1 MSQQIADLVIN
12 LSADSTSFTE
22 QVGRVER
29 QLQQA
34 AQNTDAAAERMR
46 RYAESQAAAMK
57 RSADAQSD
65 AVKQSAKEQGDAV
78 TKSVEL
84 FRSAAEALSQSK
96 VFDPTK
102 FAYQWR
108 KTFQD
113 ATRIQSEIVRRIN
126 AADAAD
132 AAEKKIIEQQN
143 ALYRSFMKQS
153 DAVRETSAGYSKL
166 TQIKIKLDEAYKAG
180 NLTQKNH
187 SDILSE
193 LNNKYNNIKNA
204 EEQQYQQKARFIQR
218 LKEQVAT
225 QNLSRKEMLRYQ
237 AAQLGVSSSADIY
250 INKLRDSNKE
260 TEKFKDNNKILS
272 EGLRSLAGHMG
283 MSKFTYFG
291 GMGAAVGGIV
301 AVGKAAWNAEQEVTL
316 LNRQLIAT
324 GNYAGKTSAQL
335 RLMADQM
342 SGGWI
347 TRSDMTAAL
356 TSVVGSGYFFG
367 DQVSLVAKAAAQM
380 KQATGQSVDE
390 TVNQFKRLKDDPVN
404 GIMELDKSM
413 HLLTA
418 SEYEHIAALERSG
431 KTREASEYAITKLA
445 EVTNRRTIEMSED
458 VGILERAW
466 NNLTTSIK
474 EAGDELAKIWRAP
487 TEAEKLASVNEQI
500 ASLENGDGWMTD
512 SARKSSLET
521 LRKNKAELD
530 FAVKSQQGYLDN
542 KNKIIQANEREK
554 KSQQDLNK
562 YIEAS
567 LSQAEKRTREHEKL
581 NREIAANA
589 KAAKDTA
596 SASDSEKIRLWT
608 PDEIAKARAGIDKK
622 YADPKTPNKR
632 DYRVDEGTKAEET
645 ALKEQIALESK
656 LRVLREHKSVTDVI
670 SAERKKLWET
680 EAQIAI
686 TEESRGKRQLTKQEQ
701 ALLAN
706 KAAVLAQHEKLALL
720 GDEVVAQE
728 RLNKLQDQA
737 DKYVKQQTEKQN
749 AIRDSIGKSSREAQQ
764 ALERSQILSAHQDN
778 PRLNDMLAAQA
789 ATYAAEEEKRANW
802 IAGAQTAWGD
812 YRDAAL
818 DSNAQIQNATMAA
831 LNGFS
836 TELTSV
842 LTTGKANFREFTTS
856 ILKMLTEIFVKKSI
870 VMGLDA
876 MGFNFTPNAK
886 GGVYS
891 SPSLSAYSGQVVHT
905 PTMFAFAHGAG
916 VMGEAGPEGIFPLRR
931 GVDGK
936 LGVVA
941 KLTGGGGEPLIQ
953 NNYFTINNDGS
964 NGQMGP
970 QATQQILKLVEQ
982 KTKQVIASE
991 RRPGGAMG

>member
-113 ATRIQSEIVRRIN
+113 ATRIQSEVVRRIN

-283 MSKFTYFG
+283 MSRFTYFG
-291 GMGAAVGGIV
+291 GMGAVVGGIA

-356 TSVVGSGYFFG
+356 TSAVGSGYFFG

-380 KQATGQSVDE
+380 EQATGQSVDE

-404 GIMELDKSM
+404 AIMEMDKSM

-458 VGILERAW
+458 VGGLERAW
-466 NNLTTSIK
+466 NDLTKGIK
-474 EAGDELAKIWRAP
+474 KAGDELSKIWRVP
-487 TEAEKLASVNEQI
+487 TEAERLVNVRKDIED
-500 ASLENGDGWMTD
+500 LEGAWKTE
-512 SARKSSLET
+512 SARQSGLKT
-521 LRKNKAELD
+521 LRENEANLE
-530 FAVKSQQGYLDN
+530 FAIKSQQGYLDN
-542 KNKIIQANEREK
+542 KNKIIQANDREK

-562 YIEAS
+562 YIEAG

-622 YADPKTPNKR
+622 YADPKTPIKR

-686 TEESRGKRQLTKQEQ
+686 TEEARGKRQLTKQEQ

-778 PRLNDMLAAQA
+778 PRLNDMLEAQA

-802 IAGAQTAWGD
+802 LAGAQTAWGD

-941 KLTGGGGEPLIQ
+941 KLAGGGGEPLIQ

-982 KTKQVIASE
+982 KTKQVLASE

>member
-12 LSADSTSFTE
+12 LSADSTTFTE

-29 QLQQA
+29 QLLQA
-34 AQNTDAAAERMR
+34 AASADASAERMR
-46 RYAESQAAAMK
+46 KFAEGQSAAVNQAANSTQATLKTLDESQIFSADKFVQKWKAAAREIDSMHRRMNEQLNNSRQK
-57 RSADAQSD
+57 DSAGRDLARQQDAMTESFFRQID
-65 AVKQSAKEQGDAV
+65 AVKKTGSGLEQLAV
-78 TKSVEL
+78 I
-84 FRSAAEALSQSK
+84 QSK
-96 VFDPTK
+96 LNQAQRAGTIS
-102 FAYQWR
+102 Q
-108 KTFQD
+108 QD
-113 ATRIQSEIVRRIN
+113 YLTLISSVTQRTTELRR
-126 AADAAD
+126 AD
-132 AAEKKIIEQQN
+132 E
-143 ALYRSFMKQS
+143 
-153 DAVRETSAGYSKL
+153 
-166 TQIKIKLDEAYKAG
+166 
-180 NLTQKNH
+180 NLTQ
-187 SDILSE
+187 
-193 LNNKYNNIKNA
+193 
-204 EEQQYQQKARFIQR
+204 QKTRFIQR

-225 QNLSRKEMLRYQ
+225 RNLSRKEMLRYQ

-260 TEKFKDNNKILS
+260 TEKFKGNNKILS

-291 GMGAAVGGIV
+291 GMGAVVGGIA

-356 TSVVGSGYFFG
+356 TSAVGSGYFFG

-404 GIMELDKSM
+404 AIMEMDKSM

-458 VGILERAW
+458 VGILERSW
-466 NNLTTSIK
+466 NNLTKGIK
-474 EAGDELAKIWRAP
+474 EAGDELSKIWRP
-487 TEAEKLASVNEQI
+487 QTEAEKLVNVRENI
-500 ASLENGDGWMTD
+500 VSLENEWKTE
-512 SARKSSLET
+512 SARQSGLKT
-521 LRKNKAELD
+521 LRANESELE
-530 FAVKSQQGYLDN
+530 FIVKSQQGYLDN
-542 KNKIIQANEREK
+542 KNKIIQANEWEK
-554 KSQQDLNK
+554 KTQQDLNK
-562 YIEAS
+562 YIEAG

-608 PDEIAKARAGIDKK
+608 QDEIAKARAGIDKK
-622 YADPKTPNKR
+622 YADPKAPNKR
-632 DYRVDEGTKAEET
+632 DYRIDEGTKAEET

-656 LRVLREHKSVTDVI
+656 LRVLKEHKSVTDVI

-686 TEESRGKRQLTKQEQ
+686 TEEARGKRQLTKQEQ

-737 DKYVKQQTEKQN
+737 DKYIKQQIEKRN
-749 AIRDSIGKSSREAQQ
+749 AIRDSIGKSSREVQKSLEIAQLNS
-764 ALERSQILSAHQDN
+764 AYEGTLDHGRVLADLEKN
-778 PRLNDMLAAQA
+778 
-789 ATYAAEEEKRANW
+789 YAAEEEKRADW
-802 IAGAQTAWGD
+802 LGGAQTAWGD

-818 DSNAQIQNATMAA
+818 DSNAQIQNATMVA

-870 VMGLDA
+870 VMGMDA

-905 PTMFAFAHGAG
+905 PTMFAFAKGAG

-931 GVDGK
+931 GLDGK

-941 KLTGGGGEPLIQ
+941 KMAGGGGEPLIQ

-970 QATQQILKLVEQ
+970 QATQTILKLVEQ
-982 KTKQVIASE
+982 KTKQVLASE

>member
-1 MSQQIADLVIN
+1 FFRQI
-12 LSADSTSFTE
+12 
-22 QVGRVER
+22 
-29 QLQQA
+29 
-34 AQNTDAAAERMR
+34 
-46 RYAESQAAAMK
+46 
-57 RSADAQSD
+57 D
-65 AVKQSAKEQGDAV
+65 AVKKTGSGLEQLAV
-78 TKSVEL
+78 I
-84 FRSAAEALSQSK
+84 QSK
-96 VFDPTK
+96 LNQAQRAGTIS
-102 FAYQWR
+102 Q
-108 KTFQD
+108 QD
-113 ATRIQSEIVRRIN
+113 YLTLISSVTLRTAELRR
-126 AADAAD
+126 AD
-132 AAEKKIIEQQN
+132 E
-143 ALYRSFMKQS
+143 
-153 DAVRETSAGYSKL
+153 
-166 TQIKIKLDEAYKAG
+166 
-180 NLTQKNH
+180 NLTQ
-187 SDILSE
+187 
-193 LNNKYNNIKNA
+193 
-204 EEQQYQQKARFIQR
+204 QKTRFIQR

-291 GMGAAVGGIV
+291 GMGAVVGGIA

-356 TSVVGSGYFFG
+356 TSAVGSGYFFG

-458 VGILERAW
+458 VGILERSW
-466 NNLTTSIK
+466 NNLTKGIK
-474 EAGDELAKIWRAP
+474 EAGDELSKIWRP
-487 TEAEKLASVNEQI
+487 QTEAEKLVNVRENI
-500 ASLENGDGWMTD
+500 VSLENEWKTE
-512 SARKSSLET
+512 SARQSGLKT
-521 LRKNKAELD
+521 LRANESELE
-530 FAVKSQQGYLDN
+530 FIVKSQQGYLDN
-542 KNKIIQANEREK
+542 KNKIIQANEWEK
-554 KSQQDLNK
+554 KTQQDLNK
-562 YIEAS
+562 YIEAG

-608 PDEIAKARAGIDKK
+608 QDEIAKARAGIDKK
-622 YADPKTPNKR
+622 YADPKAPNKR
-632 DYRVDEGTKAEET
+632 DYRIDEGTKAEET

-656 LRVLREHKSVTDVI
+656 LRVLKEHKSVTDVI

-686 TEESRGKRQLTKQEQ
+686 TEEARGKRQLTKQEQ

-737 DKYVKQQTEKQN
+737 DKYIKQQTEKRN
-749 AIRDSIGKSSREAQQ
+749 AIRDSIGKSSREVQKSLEIAQLNS
-764 ALERSQILSAHQDN
+764 AYEGTLDHGRVLADLEKN
-778 PRLNDMLAAQA
+778 
-789 ATYAAEEEKRANW
+789 YAAEEEKRADW
-802 IAGAQTAWGD
+802 LGGAQTAWGD

-870 VMGLDA
+870 VMGMDA

-905 PTMFAFAHGAG
+905 PTMFAFAKGAG

-931 GVDGK
+931 GLDGK

-941 KLTGGGGEPLIQ
+941 KMAGGGGEPLIQ

-970 QATQQILKLVEQ
+970 QATQTILKLVEQ
-982 KTKQVIASE
+982 KTKQVLASE

>member
-1 MSQQIADLVIN
+1 
-12 LSADSTSFTE
+12 
-22 QVGRVER
+22 
-29 QLQQA
+29 
-34 AQNTDAAAERMR
+34 
-46 RYAESQAAAMK
+46 
-57 RSADAQSD
+57 
-65 AVKQSAKEQGDAV
+65 
-78 TKSVEL
+78 
-84 FRSAAEALSQSK
+84 
-96 VFDPTK
+96 
-102 FAYQWR
+102 
-108 KTFQD
+108 
-113 ATRIQSEIVRRIN
+113 
-126 AADAAD
+126 
-132 AAEKKIIEQQN
+132 
-143 ALYRSFMKQS
+143 
-153 DAVRETSAGYSKL
+153 
-166 TQIKIKLDEAYKAG
+166 
-180 NLTQKNH
+180 
-187 SDILSE
+187 
-193 LNNKYNNIKNA
+193 
-204 EEQQYQQKARFIQR
+204 
-218 LKEQVAT
+218 
-225 QNLSRKEMLRYQ
+225 
-237 AAQLGVSSSADIY
+237 
-250 INKLRDSNKE
+250 
-260 TEKFKDNNKILS
+260 
-272 EGLRSLAGHMG
+272 
-283 MSKFTYFG
+283 
-291 GMGAAVGGIV
+291 
-301 AVGKAAWNAEQEVTL
+301 
-316 LNRQLIAT
+316 
-324 GNYAGKTSAQL
+324 
-335 RLMADQM
+335 
-342 SGGWI
+342 
-347 TRSDMTAAL
+347 MTAAL
-356 TSVVGSGYFFG
+356 TSAVGSGYFFG

-404 GIMELDKSM
+404 AIMEMDKSM

-458 VGILERAW
+458 VGILERSW
-466 NNLTTSIK
+466 NNLTKGIK
-474 EAGDELAKIWRAP
+474 EAGDELSKIWRP
-487 TEAEKLASVNEQI
+487 QTEAEKLVNVRENI
-500 ASLENGDGWMTD
+500 VSLENEWKTE
-512 SARKSSLET
+512 SARQSGLKT
-521 LRKNKAELD
+521 LRANESELE
-530 FAVKSQQGYLDN
+530 FIVKSQQGYLDN
-542 KNKIIQANEREK
+542 KNKIIQANEWEK
-554 KSQQDLNK
+554 KTQQDLNK
-562 YIEAS
+562 YIEAG

-608 PDEIAKARAGIDKK
+608 QDEIAKARAGIDKK
-622 YADPKTPNKR
+622 YADPKAPNKR
-632 DYRVDEGTKAEET
+632 DYRIDEGTKAEET

-656 LRVLREHKSVTDVI
+656 LRVLKEHKSVTDVI

-686 TEESRGKRQLTKQEQ
+686 TEEARGKRQLTKQEQ

-737 DKYVKQQTEKQN
+737 DKYIKQQIEKRN
-749 AIRDSIGKSSREAQQ
+749 AIRDSIGKSSREVQKSLEIAQLNS
-764 ALERSQILSAHQDN
+764 AYEGTLDHGRVLADLEKN
-778 PRLNDMLAAQA
+778 
-789 ATYAAEEEKRANW
+789 YAAEEEKRADW
-802 IAGAQTAWGD
+802 LGGAQTAWGD

-870 VMGLDA
+870 VMGMDA

-905 PTMFAFAHGAG
+905 PTMFAFAKGAG

-931 GVDGK
+931 GLDGK

-941 KLTGGGGEPLIQ
+941 KMAGGGGEPLIQ

-970 QATQQILKLVEQ
+970 QATQTILKLVEQ
-982 KTKQVIASE
+982 KTKQVLASE

>member
-12 LSADSTSFTE
+12 LSADSTTFTE

-29 QLQQA
+29 QLLQA
-34 AQNTDAAAERMR
+34 AASADASAERMR
-46 RYAESQAAAMK
+46 KFAEGQSAAVNQAANSTQATLKTLDESQIFSADKFVQKWKAAAREIDSMHRRMNEQINNGRQK
-57 RSADAQSD
+57 DSVGRDLARQQDAMTESFFRQID
-65 AVKQSAKEQGDAV
+65 AVKKTGSGLEQLAV
-78 TKSVEL
+78 I
-84 FRSAAEALSQSK
+84 QSK
-96 VFDPTK
+96 LNQAQRAGTIS
-102 FAYQWR
+102 Q
-108 KTFQD
+108 QD
-113 ATRIQSEIVRRIN
+113 YLTLISSVTQRTAELRR
-126 AADAAD
+126 AD
-132 AAEKKIIEQQN
+132 E
-143 ALYRSFMKQS
+143 
-153 DAVRETSAGYSKL
+153 
-166 TQIKIKLDEAYKAG
+166 
-180 NLTQKNH
+180 NLTQ
-187 SDILSE
+187 
-193 LNNKYNNIKNA
+193 
-204 EEQQYQQKARFIQR
+204 QKTRFIQR

-291 GMGAAVGGIV
+291 GMGAVVGGIA

-356 TSVVGSGYFFG
+356 TSAVGSGYFFG

-458 VGILERAW
+458 VGILERSW
-466 NNLTTSIK
+466 NNLTKGIK
-474 EAGDELAKIWRAP
+474 EAGDELSKIWRP
-487 TEAEKLASVNEQI
+487 QTEAEKLVNVRENI
-500 ASLENGDGWMTD
+500 VSLENEWKTE
-512 SARKSSLET
+512 SARQSGLKT
-521 LRKNKAELD
+521 LRANESELE
-530 FAVKSQQGYLDN
+530 FIVKSQQGYLDN
-542 KNKIIQANEREK
+542 KNKIIQANEWEK
-554 KSQQDLNK
+554 KTQQDLNK
-562 YIEAS
+562 YIEAG

-608 PDEIAKARAGIDKK
+608 QDEIAKARAGIDKK
-622 YADPKTPNKR
+622 YADPKAPNKR
-632 DYRVDEGTKAEET
+632 DYRIDEGTKAEET

-656 LRVLREHKSVTDVI
+656 LRVLKEHKSVTDVI

-686 TEESRGKRQLTKQEQ
+686 TEEARGKRQLTKQEQ

-737 DKYVKQQTEKQN
+737 DKYIKQQIEKRN
-749 AIRDSIGKSSREAQQ
+749 AIRDSIGKSSREVQKSLEIAQLNS
-764 ALERSQILSAHQDN
+764 AYEGTLDHGRVLADLEKN
-778 PRLNDMLAAQA
+778 
-789 ATYAAEEEKRANW
+789 YAAEEEKRADW
-802 IAGAQTAWGD
+802 LGGAQTAWGD

-870 VMGLDA
+870 VMGMDA

-905 PTMFAFAHGAG
+905 PTMFAFAKGAG

-931 GVDGK
+931 GLDGK

-941 KLTGGGGEPLIQ
+941 KMAGGGGEPLIQ

-970 QATQQILKLVEQ
+970 QATQTILKLVEQ
-982 KTKQVIASE
+982 KTKQVLASE

>member
-12 LSADSTSFTE
+12 LRADSTTFTE

-29 QLQQA
+29 QLLQA
-34 AQNTDAAAERMR
+34 AASADASAERMR
-46 RYAESQAAAMK
+46 KFAEGQSAAVNQAANSTQATLKTLDESQIFSADKFVQKWKAAAREIDSMHRRMNEQINNSRQK
-57 RSADAQSD
+57 DSAGRDLARQQDAMTESFFRQID
-65 AVKQSAKEQGDAV
+65 AVKKTGSGLEQLAV
-78 TKSVEL
+78 I
-84 FRSAAEALSQSK
+84 QSK
-96 VFDPTK
+96 LNQAQRAGTIS
-102 FAYQWR
+102 Q
-108 KTFQD
+108 QD
-113 ATRIQSEIVRRIN
+113 YLTLISSVTQRTTELRR
-126 AADAAD
+126 AD
-132 AAEKKIIEQQN
+132 E
-143 ALYRSFMKQS
+143 
-153 DAVRETSAGYSKL
+153 
-166 TQIKIKLDEAYKAG
+166 
-180 NLTQKNH
+180 NLTQ
-187 SDILSE
+187 
-193 LNNKYNNIKNA
+193 
-204 EEQQYQQKARFIQR
+204 QKTRFIQR

-260 TEKFKDNNKILS
+260 TEKFKGNNKILS

-291 GMGAAVGGIV
+291 GMGAVVGGIA

-356 TSVVGSGYFFG
+356 TSAVGSGYFFG

-404 GIMELDKSM
+404 AIMELDKSM

-418 SEYEHIAALERSG
+418 SEYEHITALERSG

-458 VGILERAW
+458 VGILERSW
-466 NNLTTSIK
+466 NNLTKGIK
-474 EAGDELAKIWRAP
+474 EAGDELSKIWRP
-487 TEAEKLASVNEQI
+487 QTEAEKLVNVRENI
-500 ASLENGDGWMTD
+500 VSLENEWKTE
-512 SARKSSLET
+512 SARQSGLKT
-521 LRKNKAELD
+521 LRANESELE
-530 FAVKSQQGYLDN
+530 FIVKSQQGYLDN
-542 KNKIIQANEREK
+542 KNKIIQANEWEK
-554 KSQQDLNK
+554 KTQQDLNK
-562 YIEAS
+562 YIEAG

-608 PDEIAKARAGIDKK
+608 QDEIAKARAGIDKK
-622 YADPKTPNKR
+622 YADPKAPNKR
-632 DYRVDEGTKAEET
+632 DYRIDEGTKAEET

-656 LRVLREHKSVTDVI
+656 LRVLKEHKSVTDVI

-686 TEESRGKRQLTKQEQ
+686 TEEARGKRQLTKQEQ

-737 DKYVKQQTEKQN
+737 DKYIKQQTEKRN
-749 AIRDSIGKSSREAQQ
+749 AIRDSIGKSSREVQKSLEIAQLNS
-764 ALERSQILSAHQDN
+764 AYEGTLDHGRVLADLEKN
-778 PRLNDMLAAQA
+778 
-789 ATYAAEEEKRANW
+789 YAAEEEKRADW
-802 IAGAQTAWGD
+802 LGGAQTAWGD

-870 VMGLDA
+870 VMGMDA

-905 PTMFAFAHGAG
+905 PTMFAFAKGAG

-931 GVDGK
+931 GLDGK

-941 KLTGGGGEPLIQ
+941 KMAGGGGEPLIQ

-970 QATQQILKLVEQ
+970 QATQTILKLVEQ
-982 KTKQVIASE
+982 KTKQVLASE

>member
-12 LSADSTSFTE
+12 LSADSTTFTE

-29 QLQQA
+29 QLLQA
-34 AQNTDAAAERMR
+34 AASADASAERMR
-46 RYAESQAAAMK
+46 KFAEGQSAAVNQAANSTQATLKTLDESQIFSADKFVQKWKAAAREIDSMHRRMNEQINNGRQK
-57 RSADAQSD
+57 DSAGRDLARQQDAMTESFFRQID
-65 AVKQSAKEQGDAV
+65 AVKKTGSGLEQLAV
-78 TKSVEL
+78 I
-84 FRSAAEALSQSK
+84 QSK
-96 VFDPTK
+96 LNQAQRAGTIS
-102 FAYQWR
+102 Q
-108 KTFQD
+108 QD
-113 ATRIQSEIVRRIN
+113 YLTLISSVTQRTTELRR
-126 AADAAD
+126 AD
-132 AAEKKIIEQQN
+132 E
-143 ALYRSFMKQS
+143 
-153 DAVRETSAGYSKL
+153 
-166 TQIKIKLDEAYKAG
+166 
-180 NLTQKNH
+180 NLTQ
-187 SDILSE
+187 
-193 LNNKYNNIKNA
+193 
-204 EEQQYQQKARFIQR
+204 QKTRFIQR

-291 GMGAAVGGIV
+291 GMGAVVGGIA

-347 TRSDMTAAL
+347 TRSDMTAAF
-356 TSVVGSGYFFG
+356 TSAVGSGYFFG

-458 VGILERAW
+458 VGILERSW
-466 NNLTTSIK
+466 NNLTKGIK
-474 EAGDELAKIWRAP
+474 EAGDELSKIWRP
-487 TEAEKLASVNEQI
+487 QTEAEKLVNVRENI
-500 ASLENGDGWMTD
+500 VSLENEWKTE
-512 SARKSSLET
+512 SARQSGLKT
-521 LRKNKAELD
+521 LRANESELE
-530 FAVKSQQGYLDN
+530 FIVKSQQGYLDN
-542 KNKIIQANEREK
+542 KNKIIQANEWEK
-554 KSQQDLNK
+554 KTQQDLNK
-562 YIEAS
+562 YIEAG

-608 PDEIAKARAGIDKK
+608 QDEIAKARAGIDKK
-622 YADPKTPNKR
+622 YADPKAPNKR
-632 DYRVDEGTKAEET
+632 DYRIDEGIKAEET

-656 LRVLREHKSVTDVI
+656 LRVLKEHKSVTDVI

-686 TEESRGKRQLTKQEQ
+686 TEEARGKRQLTKQEQ

-737 DKYVKQQTEKQN
+737 DKYIKQQIEKRN
-749 AIRDSIGKSSREAQQ
+749 AIRDSIGKSSREVQKSLEIAQLNS
-764 ALERSQILSAHQDN
+764 AYEGTLDHGRVLADLEKN
-778 PRLNDMLAAQA
+778 
-789 ATYAAEEEKRANW
+789 YAAEEEKRADW
-802 IAGAQTAWGD
+802 LGGAQTAWGD

-870 VMGLDA
+870 VMGMDA

-905 PTMFAFAHGAG
+905 PTMFAFAKGAG

-931 GVDGK
+931 GLDGK

-941 KLTGGGGEPLIQ
+941 KMAGGGGEPLIQ

-970 QATQQILKLVEQ
+970 QATQTILKLVEQ
-982 KTKQVIASE
+982 KTKQVLASE

>member
-113 ATRIQSEIVRRIN
+113 ATRIQSEMVRRIN

-260 TEKFKDNNKILS
+260 TEKFKNNSKLLS
-272 EGLRSLAGHMG
+272 NGLNSLASQFG
-283 MSKFTYFG
+283 MSGLLRG
-291 GMGAAVGGIV
+291 GMWGGIISGIV
-301 AVGKAAWNAEQEVTL
+301 GAGKAAYDAESEFT
-316 LNRQLIAT
+316 NFNKQLILT
-324 GNYAGKTSAQL
+324 GNYANKTASQFNE
-335 RLMADQM
+335 MARTL
-342 SGGWI
+342 SGGGI
-347 TRSDMTAAL
+347 TRHKMAETLSE
-356 TSVVGSGYFFG
+356 VVGTGLFR
-367 DQVSLVAKAAAQM
+367 DNELTRVSKAAAQM
-380 KQATGQSVDE
+380 NYITGQSVE
-390 TVNQFKRLKDDPVN
+390 TTISQFKRLQDEPLQASL
-404 GIMELDKSM
+404 ELEKAN
-413 HLLTA
+413 HHLTA
-418 SEYEHIAALERSG
+418 AQLEQIRTLELQGDKTAAARLAVDAYSQAINDGATDISNNLGYLESAWVTLKKEAAEAWDAMLGVGRKQTLEDQIREVEGKIRVLGNVAPEYRMKQLNEDLDALKEQKYQEDVKNATVTAIKNNEQIEVNKLRI
-431 KTREASEYAITKLA
+431 KQEYYTKYATWETKREA
-445 EVTNRRTIEMSED
+445 
-458 VGILERAW
+458 
-466 NNLTTSIK
+466 
-474 EAGDELAKIWRAP
+474 ELAKL
-487 TEAEKLASVNEQI
+487 EKDKHA
-500 ASLENGDGWMTD
+500 
-512 SARKSSLET
+512 
-521 LRKNKAELD
+521 
-530 FAVKSQQGYLDN
+530 
-542 KNKIIQANEREK
+542 
-554 KSQQDLNK
+554 
-562 YIEAS
+562 
-567 LSQAEKRTREHEKL
+567 LSPKEYED
-581 NREIAANA
+581 A
-589 KAAKDTA
+589 KAMINYKHRDRKMPGSGRT
-596 SASDSEKIRLWT
+596 
-608 PDEIAKARAGIDKK
+608 KA
-622 YADPKTPNKR
+622 YQ
-632 DYRVDEGTKAEET
+632 VDDGTKAEEQ
-645 ALKEQIALESK
+645 AIKEQVALESK
-656 LRVLREHKSVTDVI
+656 LRVLKEHKSVTDVI
-670 SAERKKLWET
+670 SAERKKLWEM
-680 EAQIAI
+680 EAQIGI
-686 TEESRGKRQLTKQEQ
+686 TEEARGKRQLTKQEQ

-737 DKYVKQQTEKQN
+737 DKYVKQQSEKQN

-789 ATYAAEEEKRANW
+789 ETYAAEEEKRANW
-802 IAGAQTAWGD
+802 LAGAQTAWGD

-870 VMGLDA
+870 VMGMDA

-905 PTMFAFAHGAG
+905 PTMFAFAKGAG

-931 GVDGK
+931 GLDGK

-941 KLTGGGGEPLIQ
+941 KMAGGGEGVVQHFNITIQ
-953 NNYFTINNDGS
+953 NDGS

-970 QATQQILKLVEQ
+970 QATQTILKLVEQ
-982 KTKQVIASE
+982 KTKQVLASE
-991 RRPGGAMG
+991 RRPGGTMG

>member
-12 LSADSTSFTE
+12 LSADSTTFTE

-29 QLQQA
+29 QLLQA
-34 AQNTDAAAERMR
+34 AASADASAERMR
-46 RYAESQAAAMK
+46 KFAEGQSAAVNQAANSTQATLKTLDESQIFSADKFVQKWKAAAREIDSMHRRMNEQINNSRQK
-57 RSADAQSD
+57 DSAGRDLARQQDAMTESFFRQID
-65 AVKQSAKEQGDAV
+65 AVKKTGSGLEQLAV
-78 TKSVEL
+78 I
-84 FRSAAEALSQSK
+84 QSK
-96 VFDPTK
+96 LNQAQRAGTIS
-102 FAYQWR
+102 Q
-108 KTFQD
+108 QD
-113 ATRIQSEIVRRIN
+113 YLTLISSVTQRTTELRR
-126 AADAAD
+126 AD
-132 AAEKKIIEQQN
+132 E
-143 ALYRSFMKQS
+143 
-153 DAVRETSAGYSKL
+153 
-166 TQIKIKLDEAYKAG
+166 
-180 NLTQKNH
+180 NLTQ
-187 SDILSE
+187 
-193 LNNKYNNIKNA
+193 
-204 EEQQYQQKARFIQR
+204 QKTRFIQR

-225 QNLSRKEMLRYQ
+225 QNLSQKEMLRYQ

-356 TSVVGSGYFFG
+356 TGAVGSGYFFG

-404 GIMELDKSM
+404 AIMEMDKSM

-474 EAGDELAKIWRAP
+474 EAGDEMSKIWRP
-487 TEAEKLASVNEQI
+487 QTEAEKLVNVRENI
-500 ASLENGDGWMTD
+500 VSLENEWKTE
-512 SARKSSLET
+512 SARQSGLKT
-521 LRKNKAELD
+521 LRENESELE
-530 FAVKSQQGYLDN
+530 FIVKSQQGYLDN
-542 KNKIIQANEREK
+542 KNKIIQANDREK

-622 YADPKTPNKR
+622 YADPKTPIKR

-686 TEESRGKRQLTKQEQ
+686 TEEARGKRQLTKQEQ

-749 AIRDSIGKSSREAQQ
+749 AIRDTIGKSSREAQQ
-764 ALERSQILSAHQDN
+764 ALEMSQILSAHQDN
-778 PRLNDMLAAQA
+778 PRLNEMLAAQA

-802 IAGAQTAWGD
+802 LAGAQTAWGD

-905 PTMFAFAHGAG
+905 PTMFAFAKGAG

-931 GVDGK
+931 GLDGK

-941 KLTGGGGEPLIQ
+941 KLAGGGGEPLIQ

-982 KTKQVIASE
+982 KTKQVLASE

>member
-12 LSADSTSFTE
+12 LSADSTTFTE

-29 QLQQA
+29 QLLQA
-34 AQNTDAAAERMR
+34 AASADASAERMR
-46 RYAESQAAAMK
+46 KFAEGQSAAVNQAANSTQATLK
-57 RSADAQSD
+57 TLDQSQIFSADKFVQKWKAAAQEIDNMHRRMNEQINTGRRKDAAGQDLARQQDAMTESFFRQID
-65 AVKQSAKEQGDAV
+65 AVKKVSGGLEQLAV
-78 TKSVEL
+78 IQTKLNQAQRAGTISQQDYLTLISSVTQRTTEL
-84 FRSAAEALSQSK
+84 
-96 VFDPTK
+96 
-102 FAYQWR
+102 
-108 KTFQD
+108 
-113 ATRIQSEIVRRIN
+113 RR
-126 AADAAD
+126 AD
-132 AAEKKIIEQQN
+132 E
-143 ALYRSFMKQS
+143 S
-153 DAVRETSAGYSKL
+153 L
-166 TQIKIKLDEAYKAG
+166 TQ
-180 NLTQKNH
+180 QKT
-187 SDILSE
+187 
-193 LNNKYNNIKNA
+193 
-204 EEQQYQQKARFIQR
+204 RFIQR

-260 TEKFKDNNKILS
+260 TEKFKNNSKLLS
-272 EGLRSLAGHMG
+272 NGLNGLASQFG
-283 MSKFTYFG
+283 MSGLLRG
-291 GMGAAVGGIV
+291 GLWGGIISGIV
-301 AVGKAAWNAEQEVTL
+301 GAGKAAYDAELEFT
-316 LNRQLIAT
+316 NFNKQLILT
-324 GNYAGKTSAQL
+324 GNYANKTASQL
-335 RLMADQM
+335 NEMARTL
-342 SGGWI
+342 SGDGI
-347 TRSDMTAAL
+347 TRHKMAETLSE
-356 TSVVGSGYFFG
+356 VVGTGLFR
-367 DQVSLVAKAAAQM
+367 DNELTRVSKAAAQM
-380 KQATGQSVDE
+380 NYITGQSVE
-390 TVNQFKRLKDDPVN
+390 TTINQFKRLQDEPLQ
-404 GIMELDKSM
+404 MS
-413 HLLTA
+413 
-418 SEYEHIAALERSG
+418 LE
-431 KTREASEYAITKLA
+431 
-445 EVTNRRTIEMSED
+445 
-458 VGILERAW
+458 LERA
-466 NNLTTSIK
+466 NHHLTAAQLEQIRTLEMQGDKTAAARLAVDAYAQAINDGAADISENLGYLESAWVTLRNEAASAWDAMLGEGRTKSLDEQIRETENRIK
-474 EAGDELAKIWRAP
+474 LIGNVAP
-487 TEAEKLASVNEQI
+487 EYRMKQLNEDLKLLKEQKFSEDLEKARIQADKNNEQI
-500 ASLENGDGWMTD
+500 E
-512 SARKSSLET
+512 
-521 LRKNKAELD
+521 
-530 FAVKSQQGYLDN
+530 V
-542 KNKIIQANEREK
+542 
-554 KSQQDLNK
+554 
-562 YIEAS
+562 
-567 LSQAEKRTREHEKL
+567 
-581 NREIAANA
+581 NRL
-589 KAAKDTA
+589 
-596 SASDSEKIRLWT
+596 KIRQEYFLKNASWEEKQKVELAQLEKNRWALT
-608 PDEIAKARAGIDKK
+608 DEEYEGAKRRIIHRNR
-622 YADPKTPNKR
+622 PR
-632 DYRVDEGTKAEET
+632 DQPRTGKGKEFQVDEGTKAEER
-645 ALKEQIALESK
+645 AIKERVALESK
-656 LRVLREHKSVTDVI
+656 LRVLKEHKSVTDVI

-686 TEESRGKRQLTKQEQ
+686 TEEARGKRQLTKQEQ

-706 KAAVLAQHEKLALL
+706 KSAVLAQHEKLALL

-789 ATYAAEEEKRANW
+789 ATYAVEEEKRANW

-818 DSNAQIQNATMAA
+818 DSNTQIQNATMAA

-870 VMGLDA
+870 VMGMDA

-905 PTMFAFAHGAG
+905 PTMFAFAKGAG

-931 GVDGK
+931 GLDGK

-941 KLTGGGGEPLIQ
+941 KMAGGGGEPLIQ

-982 KTKQVIASE
+982 KTKQVLASE

>member
-12 LSADSTSFTE
+12 LSADSTTFTE

-29 QLQQA
+29 QLLQA
-34 AQNTDAAAERMR
+34 AASADASAERMR
-46 RYAESQAAAMK
+46 KFAEGQSAAVNQAANSTQATLKTLDESQIFSADKFVQKWKAAAREIDSMHRRMNEQLNNSRQK
-57 RSADAQSD
+57 DSAGRDLARQQDAMTESFFRQID
-65 AVKQSAKEQGDAV
+65 AVKKTGSGLEQLAV
-78 TKSVEL
+78 I
-84 FRSAAEALSQSK
+84 QSK
-96 VFDPTK
+96 LNQAQRAGTIS
-102 FAYQWR
+102 Q
-108 KTFQD
+108 QD
-113 ATRIQSEIVRRIN
+113 YLTLISSVTQRTTELRR
-126 AADAAD
+126 AD
-132 AAEKKIIEQQN
+132 E
-143 ALYRSFMKQS
+143 
-153 DAVRETSAGYSKL
+153 
-166 TQIKIKLDEAYKAG
+166 
-180 NLTQKNH
+180 NLTQ
-187 SDILSE
+187 
-193 LNNKYNNIKNA
+193 
-204 EEQQYQQKARFIQR
+204 QKTRFIQR

-225 QNLSRKEMLRYQ
+225 RNLSRKEMLRYQ

-260 TEKFKDNNKILS
+260 TEKFKGNNKIMS

-291 GMGAAVGGIV
+291 GMGAVVGGIA

-356 TSVVGSGYFFG
+356 TSAVGSGYFFG

-404 GIMELDKSM
+404 AIMEMDKSM

-458 VGILERAW
+458 VGILERSW
-466 NNLTTSIK
+466 NNLTKGIK
-474 EAGDELAKIWRAP
+474 EAGDELSKIWRP
-487 TEAEKLASVNEQI
+487 QTEAEKLVNVRENI
-500 ASLENGDGWMTD
+500 VSLENEWKTE
-512 SARKSSLET
+512 SARQSGLKT
-521 LRKNKAELD
+521 LRANESELE
-530 FAVKSQQGYLDN
+530 FIVKSQQGYLDN
-542 KNKIIQANEREK
+542 KNKIIQANEWEK
-554 KSQQDLNK
+554 KTQQDLNK
-562 YIEAS
+562 YIEAG

-608 PDEIAKARAGIDKK
+608 QDEIAKARAGIDKK
-622 YADPKTPNKR
+622 YADPKAPNKR
-632 DYRVDEGTKAEET
+632 DYRIDEGTKAEET

-656 LRVLREHKSVTDVI
+656 LRVLKEHKSVTDVI

-686 TEESRGKRQLTKQEQ
+686 TEEARGKRQLTKQEQ

-737 DKYVKQQTEKQN
+737 DKYIKQQIEKRN
-749 AIRDSIGKSSREAQQ
+749 AIRDSIGKSSREVQKSLEIAQLNS
-764 ALERSQILSAHQDN
+764 AYEGTLDHGRVLADLEKN
-778 PRLNDMLAAQA
+778 
-789 ATYAAEEEKRANW
+789 YAAEEEKRADW
-802 IAGAQTAWGD
+802 LGGAQTAWGD

-870 VMGLDA
+870 VMGMDA

-905 PTMFAFAHGAG
+905 PTMFAFAKGAG

-931 GVDGK
+931 GLDGK

-941 KLTGGGGEPLIQ
+941 KMAGGGGEPLIQ

-970 QATQQILKLVEQ
+970 QATQTILKLVEQ
-982 KTKQVIASE
+982 KTKQVLASE

>member
-1 MSQQIADLVIN
+1 DKFVQKWK
-12 LSADSTSFTE
+12 
-22 QVGRVER
+22 
-29 QLQQA
+29 
-34 AQNTDAAAERMR
+34 AAAREIDSMHRRMNEQINNSR
-46 RYAESQAAAMK
+46 QKDSAGRDLARQQDAMTESFFRQI
-57 RSADAQSD
+57 D
-65 AVKQSAKEQGDAV
+65 AVKKTGSGLEQLAV
-78 TKSVEL
+78 I
-84 FRSAAEALSQSK
+84 QSK
-96 VFDPTK
+96 LNQAQRAGTIS
-102 FAYQWR
+102 Q
-108 KTFQD
+108 QD
-113 ATRIQSEIVRRIN
+113 YLTLISSVTQRTTELRR
-126 AADAAD
+126 AD
-132 AAEKKIIEQQN
+132 E
-143 ALYRSFMKQS
+143 
-153 DAVRETSAGYSKL
+153 
-166 TQIKIKLDEAYKAG
+166 
-180 NLTQKNH
+180 NLTQ
-187 SDILSE
+187 
-193 LNNKYNNIKNA
+193 
-204 EEQQYQQKARFIQR
+204 QKTRFIQR

-260 TEKFKDNNKILS
+260 TEKFKGNNKILS

-291 GMGAAVGGIV
+291 GMGAVVGGIA

-356 TSVVGSGYFFG
+356 TSAVGSGYFFG

-404 GIMELDKSM
+404 AIMEMDKSM

-458 VGILERAW
+458 VGILERSW
-466 NNLTTSIK
+466 NNLTKGIK
-474 EAGDELAKIWRAP
+474 EAGDELSKIWRP
-487 TEAEKLASVNEQI
+487 QTEAEKLVNVRENI
-500 ASLENGDGWMTD
+500 VSLENEWKTE
-512 SARKSSLET
+512 SARQSGLKT
-521 LRKNKAELD
+521 LRANESELE
-530 FAVKSQQGYLDN
+530 FIVKSQQGYLDN
-542 KNKIIQANEREK
+542 KNKIIQANEWEK
-554 KSQQDLNK
+554 KTQQDLNK
-562 YIEAS
+562 YIEAG

-608 PDEIAKARAGIDKK
+608 QDEIAKARAGIDKK
-622 YADPKTPNKR
+622 YADPKAPNKR
-632 DYRVDEGTKAEET
+632 DYRIDEGTKAEET

-656 LRVLREHKSVTDVI
+656 LRVLKEHKSVTDVI

-686 TEESRGKRQLTKQEQ
+686 TEEARGKRQLTKQEQ

-737 DKYVKQQTEKQN
+737 DKYIKQQIEKRN
-749 AIRDSIGKSSREAQQ
+749 AIRDSIGKSSREVQKSLEIAQLNS
-764 ALERSQILSAHQDN
+764 AYEGTLDHGRVLADLEKN
-778 PRLNDMLAAQA
+778 
-789 ATYAAEEEKRANW
+789 YAAEEEKRADW
-802 IAGAQTAWGD
+802 LGGAQTAWGD

-870 VMGLDA
+870 VMGMDA

-905 PTMFAFAHGAG
+905 PTMFAFAKGAG

-931 GVDGK
+931 GLDGK

-941 KLTGGGGEPLIQ
+941 KMAGGGGEPLIQ

-970 QATQQILKLVEQ
+970 QATQTILKLVEQ
-982 KTKQVIASE
+982 KTKQVLASE

>member
-12 LSADSTSFTE
+12 LSADSTTFTE

-29 QLQQA
+29 QLLQA
-34 AQNTDAAAERMR
+34 AASADASAERMR
-46 RYAESQAAAMK
+46 KFAEGQSAAVNQAANSTQATLKTLDESQIFSADKFVQKWKAAAREIDSMHRRMNEQINNSRQK
-57 RSADAQSD
+57 DSAGRDLARQQDAMTESFFRQID
-65 AVKQSAKEQGDAV
+65 AVKKTGSGLEQLAV
-78 TKSVEL
+78 I
-84 FRSAAEALSQSK
+84 QSK
-96 VFDPTK
+96 LNQAQRAGTIS
-102 FAYQWR
+102 Q
-108 KTFQD
+108 QD
-113 ATRIQSEIVRRIN
+113 YLTLISSVTQRTTELRR
-126 AADAAD
+126 AD
-132 AAEKKIIEQQN
+132 E
-143 ALYRSFMKQS
+143 
-153 DAVRETSAGYSKL
+153 
-166 TQIKIKLDEAYKAG
+166 
-180 NLTQKNH
+180 NLTQ
-187 SDILSE
+187 
-193 LNNKYNNIKNA
+193 
-204 EEQQYQQKARFIQR
+204 QKTRFIQR

-260 TEKFKDNNKILS
+260 TEKFKGNNKILS

-291 GMGAAVGGIV
+291 GMGAVVGGIA

-356 TSVVGSGYFFG
+356 TSAVGSGYFFG

-404 GIMELDKSM
+404 AIMEMDKSM

-458 VGILERAW
+458 VGILERSW
-466 NNLTTSIK
+466 NNLTKGIK
-474 EAGDELAKIWRAP
+474 EAGDELSKIWRP
-487 TEAEKLASVNEQI
+487 QTEAEKLVNVRENI
-500 ASLENGDGWMTD
+500 VSLENEWKTE
-512 SARKSSLET
+512 SARQSGLKT
-521 LRKNKAELD
+521 LRANESELE
-530 FAVKSQQGYLDN
+530 FIVKSQQGYLDN
-542 KNKIIQANEREK
+542 KNKIIQANEWEK
-554 KSQQDLNK
+554 KTQQDLNK
-562 YIEAS
+562 YIEAG

-608 PDEIAKARAGIDKK
+608 QDEIAKARAGIDKK
-622 YADPKTPNKR
+622 YADPKAPNKR
-632 DYRVDEGTKAEET
+632 DYRIDEGTKAEET

-656 LRVLREHKSVTDVI
+656 LRVLKEHKSVTDVI

-686 TEESRGKRQLTKQEQ
+686 TEEARGKRQLTKQEQ

-737 DKYVKQQTEKQN
+737 DKYIKQQIEKRN
-749 AIRDSIGKSSREAQQ
+749 ASRDSIGKSSREVQKSLEIAQLNS
-764 ALERSQILSAHQDN
+764 AYEGTLDHGRVLADLEKN
-778 PRLNDMLAAQA
+778 
-789 ATYAAEEEKRANW
+789 YAAEEEKRADW
-802 IAGAQTAWGD
+802 LGGAQTAWGD

-870 VMGLDA
+870 VMGMDA

-905 PTMFAFAHGAG
+905 PTMFAFAKGAG

-931 GVDGK
+931 GLDGK

-941 KLTGGGGEPLIQ
+941 KMAGGGGEPLIQ

-970 QATQQILKLVEQ
+970 QATQTILKLVEQ
-982 KTKQVIASE
+982 KTKQVLASE

>member
-12 LSADSTSFTE
+12 LSADSTTFTE

-29 QLQQA
+29 QLLQA
-34 AQNTDAAAERMR
+34 AASADASAERMR
-46 RYAESQAAAMK
+46 KFAEGQSAAVNQAANSTQATLKTLDESQIFSADKFVQKWKAAAQEIDNMHRRMNEQINTGRRK
-57 RSADAQSD
+57 DAAGQDLARQQDAMTESFFRQID
-65 AVKQSAKEQGDAV
+65 AVKKVSGGLGQLAV
-78 TKSVEL
+78 IQTKLNQAQRAGTISQQDYLTLISSVTQRTTEL
-84 FRSAAEALSQSK
+84 
-96 VFDPTK
+96 
-102 FAYQWR
+102 
-108 KTFQD
+108 
-113 ATRIQSEIVRRIN
+113 RR
-126 AADAAD
+126 AD
-132 AAEKKIIEQQN
+132 E
-143 ALYRSFMKQS
+143 S
-153 DAVRETSAGYSKL
+153 L
-166 TQIKIKLDEAYKAG
+166 TQ
-180 NLTQKNH
+180 QKT
-187 SDILSE
+187 
-193 LNNKYNNIKNA
+193 
-204 EEQQYQQKARFIQR
+204 RFIQR

-260 TEKFKDNNKILS
+260 TEKFKNNNKILT
-272 EGLRSLAGHMG
+272 EGLRSLAGNMG
-283 MSKFTYFG
+283 MSRLTYFG
-291 GMGAAVGGIV
+291 GMGAVVGGIA

-356 TSVVGSGYFFG
+356 TSAVGSGYFFG

-380 KQATGQSVDE
+380 EQAAGQSVDE

-404 GIMELDKSM
+404 AIMEMDKSM

-445 EVTNRRTIEMSED
+445 EVTNRRTIEMSEN
-458 VGILERAW
+458 VGGLEKAW
-466 NNLTTSIK
+466 KDLKKVIK
-474 EAGDELAKIWRAP
+474 EAGDEMSKIWRAP
-487 TEAEKLASVNEQI
+487 TEAEKLANINKTI
-500 ASLENGDGWMTD
+500 ASRESGDFWSTG
-512 SARKSSLET
+512 ET
-521 LRKNKAELD
+521 ESQRKNGLKGDYKTKTELE
-530 FAVKSQQGYLDN
+530 FIVKSQQGYLDN
-542 KNKIIQANEREK
+542 KNKIIQANEWEK
-554 KSQQDLNK
+554 KSQQELNK
-562 YIEAS
+562 YIEEGFT
-567 LSQAEKRTREHEKL
+567 QAEKRKREHEKL
-581 NREIAANA
+581 DRKIAEN
-589 KAAKDTA
+589 KQAAKDTA
-596 SASDSEKIRLWT
+596 SASDSEKIRQWT
-608 PDEIAKARAGIDKK
+608 QDEIAKARAGIDKK

-632 DYRVDEGTKAEET
+632 DYRIDEGTKAEET

-656 LRVLREHKSVTDVI
+656 LRVLKEHKSVTDVI

-686 TEESRGKRQLTKQEQ
+686 TEEARGKRQLTKQEQ

-706 KAAVLAQHEKLALL
+706 KSAVLAQHEKLALL

-802 IAGAQTAWGD
+802 LAGAQTAWGD

-818 DSNAQIQNATMAA
+818 DSNTQIQNATMAA

-870 VMGLDA
+870 VMGMDA

-905 PTMFAFAHGAG
+905 PTMFAFAKGAG

-931 GVDGK
+931 GLDGK

-941 KLTGGGGEPLIQ
+941 KMAGGGGEPLIQ

-982 KTKQVIASE
+982 KTKQVLASE

>member
-12 LSADSTSFTE
+12 LSADSTTFTE

-29 QLQQA
+29 QLLQA
-34 AQNTDAAAERMR
+34 AASADASAERMR
-46 RYAESQAAAMK
+46 KFAEGQSAAVNQAANSTQATLKTLDESQIFSADKFVQKWKAAAREIDSMHRRMNEQINNSRQK
-57 RSADAQSD
+57 DSAGRDLARQQDAMTESFFRQID
-65 AVKQSAKEQGDAV
+65 AVKKTGSGLEQLAV
-78 TKSVEL
+78 I
-84 FRSAAEALSQSK
+84 QSK
-96 VFDPTK
+96 LNQAQRAGTIS
-102 FAYQWR
+102 Q
-108 KTFQD
+108 QD
-113 ATRIQSEIVRRIN
+113 YLTLISSVTQRTTELRR
-126 AADAAD
+126 AD
-132 AAEKKIIEQQN
+132 E
-143 ALYRSFMKQS
+143 
-153 DAVRETSAGYSKL
+153 
-166 TQIKIKLDEAYKAG
+166 
-180 NLTQKNH
+180 NLTQ
-187 SDILSE
+187 
-193 LNNKYNNIKNA
+193 
-204 EEQQYQQKARFIQR
+204 QKTRFIQR

-225 QNLSRKEMLRYQ
+225 QNLSHKEMLRYQ

-291 GMGAAVGGIV
+291 GMGAVVGGIA

-356 TSVVGSGYFFG
+356 TSAVGSGYFFG

-404 GIMELDKSM
+404 AIMEMDKSM

-542 KNKIIQANEREK
+542 KNKIIQANDREK

-749 AIRDSIGKSSREAQQ
+749 AIRDTIGKSSREAQQ

-778 PRLNDMLAAQA
+778 PRLNEMLAAQA

-802 IAGAQTAWGD
+802 LAGAQIAWGD

-870 VMGLDA
+870 VMGMDA

-905 PTMFAFAHGAG
+905 PTMFAFAKGAG

-931 GVDGK
+931 GLDGK

-941 KLTGGGGEPLIQ
+941 KMAGGGDGVVQHFNITIQ
-953 NNYFTINNDGS
+953 NDGS

>member
-12 LSADSTSFTE
+12 LSADSTTFTE

-29 QLQQA
+29 QLLQA
-34 AQNTDAAAERMR
+34 AASADASAERMR
-46 RYAESQAAAMK
+46 KFAEGQSAAVNQAANSTQATLKTLDESQIFSADKFVQKWKAAAREIDSMHRRMNEQLNNSRQK
-57 RSADAQSD
+57 DSAGRDLARQQDAMTESFFRQID
-65 AVKQSAKEQGDAV
+65 AVKKTGSGLEQLAV
-78 TKSVEL
+78 I
-84 FRSAAEALSQSK
+84 QSK
-96 VFDPTK
+96 LNQAQRAGTIS
-102 FAYQWR
+102 Q
-108 KTFQD
+108 QD
-113 ATRIQSEIVRRIN
+113 YLTLISSVTQRTTELRR
-126 AADAAD
+126 AD
-132 AAEKKIIEQQN
+132 E
-143 ALYRSFMKQS
+143 
-153 DAVRETSAGYSKL
+153 
-166 TQIKIKLDEAYKAG
+166 
-180 NLTQKNH
+180 NLTQ
-187 SDILSE
+187 
-193 LNNKYNNIKNA
+193 
-204 EEQQYQQKARFIQR
+204 QKTRFIQR

-225 QNLSRKEMLRYQ
+225 RNLSRKEMLRYQ

-260 TEKFKDNNKILS
+260 TEKFKGNNKIMS

-291 GMGAAVGGIV
+291 GMGAVVGGIA

-356 TSVVGSGYFFG
+356 TSAVGSGYFFG

-404 GIMELDKSM
+404 AIMEMDKSM

-458 VGILERAW
+458 VGILERSW
-466 NNLTTSIK
+466 NNLTKGIK
-474 EAGDELAKIWRAP
+474 EAGDELSKIWRP
-487 TEAEKLASVNEQI
+487 QTEAEKLVNVRENI
-500 ASLENGDGWMTD
+500 VSLENEWKTE
-512 SARKSSLET
+512 SARQSGLKT
-521 LRKNKAELD
+521 LRANESLLE
-530 FAVKSQQGYLDN
+530 FIVKSQQGYLDN
-542 KNKIIQANEREK
+542 KNKIIQANEWEK
-554 KSQQDLNK
+554 KTQQDLNK
-562 YIEAS
+562 YIEAG

-608 PDEIAKARAGIDKK
+608 QDEIAKARAGIDKK
-622 YADPKTPNKR
+622 YADPKAPNKR
-632 DYRVDEGTKAEET
+632 DYRIDEGTKAEET

-656 LRVLREHKSVTDVI
+656 LRVLKEHKSVTDVI

-686 TEESRGKRQLTKQEQ
+686 TEEARGKRQLTKQEQ

-737 DKYVKQQTEKQN
+737 DKYIKQQIEKRN
-749 AIRDSIGKSSREAQQ
+749 AIRDSIGKSSREVQKSLEIAQLNS
-764 ALERSQILSAHQDN
+764 AYEGTLDHGRVLADLEKN
-778 PRLNDMLAAQA
+778 
-789 ATYAAEEEKRANW
+789 YAAEEEKRADW
-802 IAGAQTAWGD
+802 LGGAQTAWGD

-870 VMGLDA
+870 VMGMDA

-905 PTMFAFAHGAG
+905 PTMFAFAKGAG

-931 GVDGK
+931 GLDGK

-941 KLTGGGGEPLIQ
+941 KMAGGGGEPLIQ

-970 QATQQILKLVEQ
+970 QATQTILKLVEQ
-982 KTKQVIASE
+982 KTKQVLASE

>member
-113 ATRIQSEIVRRIN
+113 ATRIQSEMVRRIN

-260 TEKFKDNNKILS
+260 TEKFKNNSKLLS
-272 EGLRSLAGHMG
+272 NGLNSLASQFG
-283 MSKFTYFG
+283 MSGLLRG
-291 GMGAAVGGIV
+291 GMWGGIISGIV
-301 AVGKAAWNAEQEVTL
+301 GAGKAAYDAESEFT
-316 LNRQLIAT
+316 NFNKQLILT
-324 GNYAGKTSAQL
+324 GNYANKTASQL
-335 RLMADQM
+335 NEMARTL
-342 SGGWI
+342 SGGGI
-347 TRSDMTAAL
+347 TRHKMAETLSE
-356 TSVVGSGYFFG
+356 VVGTGLFR
-367 DQVSLVAKAAAQM
+367 DNELTRVSKAAAQM
-380 KQATGQSVDE
+380 NYITGQSVE
-390 TVNQFKRLKDDPVN
+390 TTISQFKRLQDEPLQASL
-404 GIMELDKSM
+404 ELEKAN
-413 HLLTA
+413 HHLTA
-418 SEYEHIAALERSG
+418 AQLEQIRTLELQGDKTAAARLAVDAYSQAINDGATDISNNLGYLESAWVTLKKEAAEAWDAMLGVGRKQTLEDQIREVEGKIKVLGNVAPEYRMKQLNEDLDALKEQKYQEDVKNATVTAIKNNEQIEVNKLRI
-431 KTREASEYAITKLA
+431 KQEYYTKYATWETKREA
-445 EVTNRRTIEMSED
+445 
-458 VGILERAW
+458 
-466 NNLTTSIK
+466 
-474 EAGDELAKIWRAP
+474 ELAKL
-487 TEAEKLASVNEQI
+487 EKDKHA
-500 ASLENGDGWMTD
+500 
-512 SARKSSLET
+512 
-521 LRKNKAELD
+521 
-530 FAVKSQQGYLDN
+530 
-542 KNKIIQANEREK
+542 
-554 KSQQDLNK
+554 
-562 YIEAS
+562 
-567 LSQAEKRTREHEKL
+567 LSPKEYED
-581 NREIAANA
+581 A
-589 KAAKDTA
+589 KAMINYKHRDRKMPG
-596 SASDSEKIRLWT
+596 SGR
-608 PDEIAKARAGIDKK
+608 AKA
-622 YADPKTPNKR
+622 YQ
-632 DYRVDEGTKAEET
+632 VDEGTKAEE
-645 ALKEQIALESK
+645 AAIKEQVAMESK
-656 LRVLREHKSVTDVI
+656 LRVLKEHKSVTDVI
-670 SAERKKLWET
+670 SAERKKLWEM

-686 TEESRGKRQLTKQEQ
+686 TEEARGKRQLTKQEQ

-706 KAAVLAQHEKLALL
+706 KTAVLAQHEKLALL
-720 GDEVVAQE
+720 GDEIVAQE

-737 DKYVKQQTEKQN
+737 DKYIKQQTEKQN
-749 AIRDSIGKSSREAQQ
+749 AIRDTIGKSSREAQQ

-789 ATYAAEEEKRANW
+789 ETYAAEEEKRANW
-802 IAGAQTAWGD
+802 LAGAQTAWGD

-876 MGFNFTPNAK
+876 MGFNFTPNAN
-886 GGVYS
+886 GGVYN

-941 KLTGGGGEPLIQ
+941 KLAGGGGEPLIQ

-982 KTKQVIASE
+982 KTKQVLASE

>member
-113 ATRIQSEIVRRIN
+113 ATRIQSEMVRRIN

-225 QNLSRKEMLRYQ
+225 QNLSQKEMLRYQ

-260 TEKFKDNNKILS
+260 TEKFKGNNKILS

-291 GMGAAVGGIV
+291 GMGAVVGGIA

-356 TSVVGSGYFFG
+356 TSAVGSGYFFG
-367 DQVSLVAKAAAQM
+367 DQVSLVA
-380 KQATGQSVDE
+380 
-390 TVNQFKRLKDDPVN
+390 
-404 GIMELDKSM
+404 
-413 HLLTA
+413 
-418 SEYEHIAALERSG
+418 
-431 KTREASEYAITKLA
+431 
-445 EVTNRRTIEMSED
+445 
-458 VGILERAW
+458 
-466 NNLTTSIK
+466 
-474 EAGDELAKIWRAP
+474 
-487 TEAEKLASVNEQI
+487 
-500 ASLENGDGWMTD
+500 
-512 SARKSSLET
+512 
-521 LRKNKAELD
+521 
-530 FAVKSQQGYLDN
+530 
-542 KNKIIQANEREK
+542 
-554 KSQQDLNK
+554 
-562 YIEAS
+562 
-567 LSQAEKRTREHEKL
+567 
-581 NREIAANA
+581 
-589 KAAKDTA
+589 
-596 SASDSEKIRLWT
+596 
-608 PDEIAKARAGIDKK
+608 
-622 YADPKTPNKR
+622 
-632 DYRVDEGTKAEET
+632 
-645 ALKEQIALESK
+645 
-656 LRVLREHKSVTDVI
+656 
-670 SAERKKLWET
+670 
-680 EAQIAI
+680 
-686 TEESRGKRQLTKQEQ
+686 
-701 ALLAN
+701 
-706 KAAVLAQHEKLALL
+706 
-720 GDEVVAQE
+720 
-728 RLNKLQDQA
+728 
-737 DKYVKQQTEKQN
+737 
-749 AIRDSIGKSSREAQQ
+749 
-764 ALERSQILSAHQDN
+764 
-778 PRLNDMLAAQA
+778 
-789 ATYAAEEEKRANW
+789 
-802 IAGAQTAWGD
+802 
-812 YRDAAL
+812 
-818 DSNAQIQNATMAA
+818 
-831 LNGFS
+831 
-836 TELTSV
+836 
-842 LTTGKANFREFTTS
+842 
-856 ILKMLTEIFVKKSI
+856 
-870 VMGLDA
+870 
-876 MGFNFTPNAK
+876 
-886 GGVYS
+886 
-891 SPSLSAYSGQVVHT
+891 
-905 PTMFAFAHGAG
+905 
-916 VMGEAGPEGIFPLRR
+916 
-931 GVDGK
+931 
-936 LGVVA
+936 
-941 KLTGGGGEPLIQ
+941 
-953 NNYFTINNDGS
+953 
-964 NGQMGP
+964 
-970 QATQQILKLVEQ
+970 
-982 KTKQVIASE
+982 
-991 RRPGGAMG
+991 

>member
-12 LSADSTSFTE
+12 LSADSTTFTE

-29 QLQQA
+29 QLLQA
-34 AQNTDAAAERMR
+34 AASADASAERMR
-46 RYAESQAAAMK
+46 KFAEGQSAAVNQAANSTQATLKTLDESQIFSADKFVQKWKAAAREIDSMHRRMNEQINNSRQK
-57 RSADAQSD
+57 DSAGRDLARQQDAMTESFFRQID
-65 AVKQSAKEQGDAV
+65 AVKKTGSGLEQLAV
-78 TKSVEL
+78 I
-84 FRSAAEALSQSK
+84 QSK
-96 VFDPTK
+96 LNQAQRAGTIS
-102 FAYQWR
+102 Q
-108 KTFQD
+108 QD
-113 ATRIQSEIVRRIN
+113 YLTLISSVTQRTTELRR
-126 AADAAD
+126 AD
-132 AAEKKIIEQQN
+132 E
-143 ALYRSFMKQS
+143 
-153 DAVRETSAGYSKL
+153 
-166 TQIKIKLDEAYKAG
+166 
-180 NLTQKNH
+180 NLTQ
-187 SDILSE
+187 
-193 LNNKYNNIKNA
+193 
-204 EEQQYQQKARFIQR
+204 QKTRFIQR

-291 GMGAAVGGIV
+291 GMGAVVGGIA

-356 TSVVGSGYFFG
+356 TSAVGSGYFFG

-458 VGILERAW
+458 VGILERSW
-466 NNLTTSIK
+466 NNLTKGIK
-474 EAGDELAKIWRAP
+474 EAGDELSKIWRP
-487 TEAEKLASVNEQI
+487 QTEAEKLVNVRENI
-500 ASLENGDGWMTD
+500 VSLENEWKTE
-512 SARKSSLET
+512 SARQSGLKT
-521 LRKNKAELD
+521 LRANESELE
-530 FAVKSQQGYLDN
+530 FIVKSQQGYLDN
-542 KNKIIQANEREK
+542 KNKIIQANEWEK
-554 KSQQDLNK
+554 KTQQDLNK
-562 YIEAS
+562 YIEAG

-608 PDEIAKARAGIDKK
+608 QDEIAKARAGIDKK
-622 YADPKTPNKR
+622 YADPKAPNKR
-632 DYRVDEGTKAEET
+632 DYRIDEGTKAEET

-656 LRVLREHKSVTDVI
+656 LRVLKEHKSVTDVI

-686 TEESRGKRQLTKQEQ
+686 TEEARGKRQLTKQEQ

-737 DKYVKQQTEKQN
+737 DKYIKQQTEKRN
-749 AIRDSIGKSSREAQQ
+749 AIRDSIGKSSREVQKSLEIAQLNS
-764 ALERSQILSAHQDN
+764 AYEGTLDHGRVLADLEKN
-778 PRLNDMLAAQA
+778 
-789 ATYAAEEEKRANW
+789 YAAEEEKRADW
-802 IAGAQTAWGD
+802 LGGAQTAWGD

-870 VMGLDA
+870 VMGMDA

-905 PTMFAFAHGAG
+905 PTMFAFAKGAG

-931 GVDGK
+931 GLDGK

-941 KLTGGGGEPLIQ
+941 KMAGGGGEPLIQ

-970 QATQQILKLVEQ
+970 QATQTILKLVEQ
-982 KTKQVIASE
+982 KTKQVLASE

>member
-12 LSADSTSFTE
+12 LSADSTTFTE

-29 QLQQA
+29 QLLQA
-34 AQNTDAAAERMR
+34 AASADASAERMR
-46 RYAESQAAAMK
+46 KFAEGQSAAVNQAANSTQATLKTLDESQIFSADKFVQKWKAAAQEIDNMHRRMNEQINTGRRK
-57 RSADAQSD
+57 DAAGQDLARQQDAMTESFFRQID
-65 AVKQSAKEQGDAV
+65 AVKKVSGGLEQLAV
-78 TKSVEL
+78 IQTKLNQAQRAGTISQQDYLTLISSVTQRTTEL
-84 FRSAAEALSQSK
+84 
-96 VFDPTK
+96 
-102 FAYQWR
+102 
-108 KTFQD
+108 
-113 ATRIQSEIVRRIN
+113 RR
-126 AADAAD
+126 AD
-132 AAEKKIIEQQN
+132 E
-143 ALYRSFMKQS
+143 S
-153 DAVRETSAGYSKL
+153 L
-166 TQIKIKLDEAYKAG
+166 TQ
-180 NLTQKNH
+180 QKT
-187 SDILSE
+187 
-193 LNNKYNNIKNA
+193 
-204 EEQQYQQKARFIQR
+204 RFIQR

-260 TEKFKDNNKILS
+260 TEKFKNNSKLLS
-272 EGLRSLAGHMG
+272 NGLNGLASQFG
-283 MSKFTYFG
+283 MSGLLRG
-291 GMGAAVGGIV
+291 GLWGGIISGIV
-301 AVGKAAWNAEQEVTL
+301 GAGKAAYDAESEFT
-316 LNRQLIAT
+316 NFNKQLILT
-324 GNYAGKTSAQL
+324 GNYANKTASQL
-335 RLMADQM
+335 NEMARTL
-342 SGGWI
+342 SGGGI
-347 TRSDMTAAL
+347 TRHKMAETLSE
-356 TSVVGSGYFFG
+356 VVGTGLFR
-367 DQVSLVAKAAAQM
+367 DNELTRVSKAAAQM
-380 KQATGQSVDE
+380 NYITGQSVE
-390 TVNQFKRLKDDPVN
+390 TTINQFKRLQDEPLQ
-404 GIMELDKSM
+404 MSLELEKAN
-413 HLLTA
+413 HHLTA
-418 SEYEHIAALERSG
+418 AQLEQIRTLEMQGDKTAAARLAVDAYAQAINDGAADISENLGYLESAWVTLRNEAASAWDAMLGEGRT
-431 KTREASEYAITKLA
+431 KTLDEQIRETENRIKQIGNVAPEYRMKQLN
-445 EVTNRRTIEMSED
+445 EDLKSLKEQKFSED
-458 VGILERAW
+458 LEKARIQADK
-466 NNLTTSIK
+466 N
-474 EAGDELAKIWRAP
+474 
-487 TEAEKLASVNEQI
+487 NEQI
-500 ASLENGDGWMTD
+500 E
-512 SARKSSLET
+512 
-521 LRKNKAELD
+521 
-530 FAVKSQQGYLDN
+530 V
-542 KNKIIQANEREK
+542 
-554 KSQQDLNK
+554 
-562 YIEAS
+562 
-567 LSQAEKRTREHEKL
+567 
-581 NREIAANA
+581 NRL
-589 KAAKDTA
+589 
-596 SASDSEKIRLWT
+596 KIRQEYFLKNASWEEKQKVELAQLEKNRWALT
-608 PDEIAKARAGIDKK
+608 DEEYEGAKRRIIHRNR
-622 YADPKTPNKR
+622 PR
-632 DYRVDEGTKAEET
+632 DQPRTGKGKEFQVDEGTKAEEQ
-645 ALKEQIALESK
+645 AVKEQVALESK
-656 LRVLREHKSVTDVI
+656 LRVLKEHKSVTDVI

-686 TEESRGKRQLTKQEQ
+686 TEEARGKRQLTKQEQ

-706 KAAVLAQHEKLALL
+706 KSAVLAQHEKLALL

-789 ATYAAEEEKRANW
+789 ATYVAEEEKRANW

-818 DSNAQIQNATMAA
+818 DSNTQIQNATMAA

-870 VMGLDA
+870 VMGMDV

-905 PTMFAFAHGAG
+905 PTMFAFAKGAG

-931 GVDGK
+931 GLDGK

-941 KLTGGGGEPLIQ
+941 KMAGGGGEPLIQ